1 MKEDKTKNIRTKSGV
16 VVSSKM
22 DKTIVVKVVRKK
34 AHPLYGKQV
43 SITKKYKVHD
53 PENKFREGD
62 KVSFV
67 ESRPISKDKKWLVL
81 YK

>member
-1 MKEDKTKNIRTKSGV
+1 MTEVKDKKIRTKSGV

-34 AHPLYGKQV
+34 AHPLYGKQI

-53 PENKFREGD
+53 PENRYKEGD

-67 ESRPISKDKKWLVL
+67 ETRPISKDKKWLVL

>member
-1 MKEDKTKNIRTKSGV
+1 MTEVKDKKIRTKSGI

-22 DKTIVVKVVRKK
+22 DKTIVVEVIRKK
-34 AHPLYGKQV
+34 AHPLYGKQI

-53 PENKFREGD
+53 PENRYKEGD
-62 KVSFV
+62 KVSFI
-67 ESRPISKDKKWLVL
+67 ETRPISKDKKWLVL